1 MSLNDL
7 LFGPLDSEFCLYFY
21 LLSVISYVLMVFV
34 ILALCY
40 SVSMGSKKMDS
51 KMIYTSLLGAAVY
64 GVMYFQN
71 RLLHSMCMKSEGF
84 HALNHP
90 GENKK
95 NHM

>member
-1 MSLNDL
+1 MSLNDF

-21 LLSVISYVLMVFV
+21 LLSVISYVLMVV
-34 ILALCY
+34 VVLTLCY
-40 SVSMGSKKMDS
+40 SIAMGSKKMDS

-84 HALNHP
+84 HALNHH
-90 GENKK
+90 GEIKK
-95 NHM
+95 KHM